1 MKYNSQKYE
10 RNNEWVIYREDII
23 QETILAIYESCGEI
37 VKKFYFDTGLN
48 ILRMEYIKKNI
59 LNLTLKKQEAKLV
72 IHYLTYININ

>member
-1 MKYNSQKYE
+1 MLKYNSQKYE

-59 LNLTLKKQEAKLV
+59 AQ
-72 IHYLTYININ
+72 IMYIMMDMIVSFWTIFRL